1 MENATEKK
9 STRGGARPGAGRK
22 KTEGLRH
29 MFTIPA
35 DVADWIKQ
43 HGGGE
48 YLPTLIF
55 YRAQSLSFYRAG
67 ESSKID

>member
-1 MENATEKK
+1 MENSNVIK
-9 STRGGARPGAGRK
+9 SKRGGARPGAGRK
-22 KTEGLRH
+22 KTEGERH

-48 YLPTLIF
+48 YLTTLI
-55 YRAQSLSFYRAG
+55 RGLM
-67 ESSKID
+67 D